1 MKEIKREVMYH
12 EDNVDLPD
20 VGITAIDAQIVVE
33 DDKGKLI
40 YMNAEWVD
48 EVEDEI
54 LYTAAKEDLLAVRRQ
69 LRAVCDRDGANNWSD
84 EFQALCDEQTRIMDA
99 ALPDAFIDPYKA
111 DLEDMITQYME
122 DHGIESWFDDD
133 EDDDE

>member
-1 MKEIKREVMYH
+1 MKEIKRDVMYH
-12 EDNVDLPD
+12 EDKVDLPD
-20 VGITAIDAQIVVE
+20 VGITAIDAQIIVE
-33 DDKGKLI
+33 DDKGKLV

-69 LRAVCDRDGANNWSD
+69 LRAVCDRDGANTWSD
-84 EFQALCDEQTRIMDA
+84 EFQTLIDEQTRIMDA
-99 ALPDAFIDPYKA
+99 ALPDKVIKPYKA
-111 DLEDMITQYME
+111 DLEEMITKCME
-122 DHGIESWFDDD
+122 DHGIESWFED